1 MRGRVCPVNHLVL
14 IGFIM
19 ALKPLSAMEL
29 NPIKMTLDYKRREE
43 SRRVWII
50 IDESLTGQDP

>member
-1 MRGRVCPVNHLVL
+1 
-14 IGFIM
+14 M

-29 NPIKMTLDYKRREE
+29 NPIKMTLTISVGKKG
-43 SRRVWII
+43 RRVWII